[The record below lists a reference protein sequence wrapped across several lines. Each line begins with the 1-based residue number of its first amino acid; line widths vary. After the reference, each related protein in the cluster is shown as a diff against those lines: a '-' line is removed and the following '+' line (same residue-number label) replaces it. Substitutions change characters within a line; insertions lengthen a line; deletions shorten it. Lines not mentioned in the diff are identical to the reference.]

1 MSAETCI
8 PVNWGRLIPPYL
20 HLMLGLVNDKVQ
32 SIYKEFLA
40 LDEIDEEAAQRL
52 SDTVLAAEVED
63 ELIDQAEGVLD
74 FLTTTGGSEFGAVP
88 AATGRSRQH

>member
-1 MSAETCI
+1 
-8 PVNWGRLIPPYL
+8 
-20 HLMLGLVNDKVQ
+20 MLGLVNDKVQ

-52 SDTVLAAEVED
+52 SDLTVLAAEVED

-88 AATGRSRQH
+88 AATGRSRQHRSGST